1 MRTLLQMT
9 HKKIN
14 RFQIDAAFRSDS
26 DIIKIKEQYE
36 KLLTE
41 DMRSRGYTK
50 VLDIDPAFA
59 LEFDG
64 EGWKFLMTI
73 HGVYVGKRKAWRLE
87 GISQGKLIPRN
98 IPQRT

>member
-1 MRTLLQMT
+1 MT

-14 RFQIDAAFRSDS
+14 RFQIEAVFRDDS
-26 DIIKIKEQYE
+26 DIIKIKDQYE

-41 DMRSRGYTK
+41 DMRSRGYAR

-73 HGVYVGKRKAWRLE
+73 HGIYVGKRKAWRLE
-87 GISQGKLIPRN
+87 GVSQNKLIPRN
-98 IPQRT
+98 IHQHTSSQ

>member
-1 MRTLLQMT
+1 MRILLLMM

-26 DIIKIKEQYE
+26 DIIRIKAQYE

-41 DMRSRGYTK
+41 DMRSRGYARL
-50 VLDIDPAFA
+50 LDVDPAFA
-59 LEFDG
+59 IDFDG

-73 HGVYVGKRKAWRLE
+73 HGIYVGKRTAWRLE
-87 GISQGKLIPRN
+87 GITQGKLIPRN

>member
-1 MRTLLQMT
+1 MT

-14 RFQIDAAFRSDS
+14 RFQIDAEFRSDS
-26 DIIKIKEQYE
+26 DIIRIKDQYE

-41 DMRSRGYTK
+41 DMRSRGYAR

-73 HGVYVGKRKAWRLE
+73 HGIYVGKRKAWRLE
-87 GISQGKLIPRN
+87 GISQGKLIQRS
-98 IPQRT
+98 IPQRISNQS